1 MEIRTKRIV
10 INRPNVKKKK
20 VFFFT
25 IFFSQNHRFAIA
37 IVTNIV
43 KKLEKNTDFPI
54 LKKNFVCKIKDLQN
68 FFFPNNYE
76 QWINEDENKK
86 KKRMINRL
94 NVKKKIFYFAKTN
107 WLKL

>member
-1 MEIRTKRIV
+1 MNGDKNKKNSDKQDRYKV
-10 INRPNVKKKK
+10 INRPNVI
-20 VFFFT
+20 FFAN
-25 IFFSQNHRFAIA
+25 FFSQNHRFAIA

-76 QWINEDENKK
+76 Q
-86 KKRMINRL
+86 
-94 NVKKKIFYFAKTN
+94 
-107 WLKL
+107 

>member
-1 MEIRTKRIV
+1 
-10 INRPNVKKKK
+10 
-20 VFFFT
+20 
-25 IFFSQNHRFAIA
+25 
-37 IVTNIV
+37 
-43 KKLEKNTDFPI
+43 
-54 LKKNFVCKIKDLQN
+54 LQN